1 MTTVVLVHGAFADS
15 ASWNGVIER
24 LLADGTSVVAPPNPL
39 RGLTSDAAYLKSF
52 VGSIE
57 GPVLL
62 VGHSYGGAV
71 ISAAAADL
79 PQVTGLVYI
88 AAFVPEKG
96 ESLASISGNFPETPF
111 GAAIRPSAYPLP
123 DGTEGT
129 ELHLDYALY
138 PEVFAADLPAE
149 LTKVLAVGQR
159 PIAAPG
165 LEEAL
170 AVEPAWKNLPSWDLV
185 ANQDQAIHPE
195 AQRSMAKRANAT
207 TVEVAASHAVAVSQP
222 DAVADLIR
230 QALAG

>member
-24 LLADGTSVVAPPNPL
+24 LLADGTTVVAPPNHL
-39 RGLTSDAAYLKSF
+39 RGLSNDAAYLKSF
-52 VGSIE
+52 VKSIE

-71 ISAAAADL
+71 ISAAAAEL
-79 PQVTGLVYI
+79 PQVVGLVYI

-96 ESLASISGNFPETPF
+96 ESLGSISAGFPETPF
-111 GAAIRPSAYPLP
+111 GAAIRPSTYPLP
-123 DGTEGT
+123 DGTDAT
-129 ELHLDYALY
+129 EVHLDYASY
-138 PEVFAADLPAE
+138 PEVFAADLPAS

-159 PIAAPG
+159 PIAVLG

-185 ANQDQAIHPE
+185 ATQDNAIHPE
-195 AQRSMAKRANAT
+195 AQRSMAKRAGAT
-207 TVEVAASHAVAVSQP
+207 TIEVAASHAVAVSQP
-222 DAVADLIR
+222 DAVTGLIR

>member
-24 LLADGTSVVAPPNPL
+24 LLADGTTVVAPPNPL
-39 RGLTSDAAYLKSF
+39 RGLTADAAYLKSF

-79 PQVTGLVYI
+79 PQVVGLVYI
-88 AAFVPEKG
+88 AAFVPERG
-96 ESLASISGNFPETPF
+96 ESLGSISAGFPETPF
-111 GAAIRPSAYPLP
+111 GAAIRPSTYPLP
-123 DGTEGT
+123 DGTEAT
-129 ELHLDYALY
+129 EVHLDYASY
-138 PEVFAADLPAE
+138 PEVFAADVPAE

-159 PIAAPG
+159 PIAVLG
-165 LEEAL
+165 LEETL
-170 AVEPAWKNLPSWDLV
+170 AVEPAWKHLPSWDLV
-185 ANQDQAIHPE
+185 ATQDNAIHPE
-195 AQRSMAKRANAT
+195 AQRSMAKRAGAT

-222 DAVADLIR
+222 EAVAGLIR